1 MNREELPP
9 TAPPD
14 ESPPEHPRGLMAR
27 FRNYFLTGLIV
38 AGPVAITLYLTWW
51 FVNWVDSI
59 VRPFVPTA
67 YRPETYLPFG
77 LPGSGLIVA
86 VIALTLLGFLTANLI
101 GRTLVDLGERLLG
114 RMPVVRAIYRG
125 LKQVFET
132 LFSGKGSSFRRVGLV
147 EFPSPGMWSI
157 VLISQSPSVNI
168 ASQLPGE
175 EEHISVFLPCA
186 PNPTTGFFFY
196 VPKSKIIEVE
206 MSTED
211 AATLIM
217 SAGVVQPGSDPQK
230 RSRRTGRHGERGA
243 RGEFGRAAAGAG
255 EGGGIELSRHSRSA
269 SKHANRRRDKMVCS
283 AARNDD
289 SHLPRSAARLHRVHI
304 DKAAPQRLAALALQF
319 RIVLHDP
326 QRLVARLR
334 DQLGVDVGA
343 GDAIAGQAA
352 LADAEHV
359 AFAAQFQILLGNPK
373 AVGGLADHL
382 QPRLRHLAERLLVEQ
397 QAGRRLRAAPDPAA
411 QLVQLREPEALGVLD
426 HHDGRGGDVDADLDH
441 RGRDQKPDLVGGEL
455 RHHAV
460 FLGPLHLAMDQTNPV
475 AEALPQLSNRS
486 VALVRCSVPSASDS
500 STSGQ
505 IQ

>member
-9 TAPPD
+9 TAPLD

-59 VRPFVPTA
+59 VRPFVPMA

-86 VIALTLLGFLTANLI
+86 VIALTLLGFLAANLI

-157 VLISQSPSVNI
+157 VLISQAPSVNV
-168 ASQLPGE
+168 AARLPAQ

-196 VPKSKIIEVE
+196 VPKSRVVE
-206 MSTED
+206 IDMTTEE

-217 SAGVVQPGSDPQK
+217 SAGVVQPNSDSQK
-230 RSRRTGRHGERGA
+230 
-243 RGEFGRAAAGAG
+243 
-255 EGGGIELSRHSRSA
+255 
-269 SKHANRRRDKMVCS
+269 K
-283 AARNDD
+283 
-289 SHLPRSAARLHRVHI
+289 
-304 DKAAPQRLAALALQF
+304 LAALAGM
-319 RIVLHDP
+319 
-326 QRLVARLR
+326 A
-334 DQLGVDVGA
+334 
-343 GDAIAGQAA
+343 
-352 LADAEHV
+352 
-359 AFAAQFQILLGNPK
+359 
-373 AVGGLADHL
+373 
-382 QPRLRHLAERLLVEQ
+382 
-397 QAGRRLRAAPDPAA
+397 
-411 QLVQLREPEALGVLD
+411 
-426 HHDGRGGDVDADLDH
+426 
-441 RGRDQKPDLVGGEL
+441 
-455 RHHAV
+455 
-460 FLGPLHLAMDQTNPV
+460 
-475 AEALPQLSNRS
+475 
-486 VALVRCSVPSASDS
+486 
-500 STSGQ
+500 
-505 IQ
+505 